1 MIEVRNLH
9 KSFGQQHVLN
19 DINCVFEDG
28 KNNPMSIGW
37 SSNGFLENEKSDGY
51 VKYDKG
57 YDDCIMREAVKRVKP
72 DHYQMTRIGARSKC
86 NCQDYADALR
96 RKYGELEKDP
106 KVRCKCRKGRK
117 R

>member
-1 MIEVRNLH
+1 M
-9 KSFGQQHVLN
+9 LN
-19 DINCVFEDG
+19 AEIAHEQLFFEDG
-28 KNNPMSIGW
+28 KKDPMSIGW
-37 SSNGFLENEKSDGY
+37 SSRGYLQNEKLDGY
-51 VKYDKG
+51 VIYDKG
-57 YDDCIMREAVKRVKP
+57 SDACIMREAVKRVKP
-72 DHYQMTRIGARSKC
+72 DHYQMTWIGARSKC